1 MIHTQV
7 FFSPAAEEKIS
18 EEEKKHIFCLYDFH
32 LMIQVSQS
40 VHIFGGRGEEG
51 SDKEMLV

>member
-1 MIHTQV
+1 MIHTRV

-18 EEEKKHIFCLYDFH
+18 GKKHIFCLYDFH